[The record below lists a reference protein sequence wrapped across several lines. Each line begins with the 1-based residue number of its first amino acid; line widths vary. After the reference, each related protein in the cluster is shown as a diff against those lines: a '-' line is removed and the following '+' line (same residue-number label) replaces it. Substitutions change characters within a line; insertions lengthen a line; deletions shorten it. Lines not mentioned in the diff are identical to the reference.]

1 MEKVVKPMKN
11 SETAKRLSTA
21 MNLAGITQQ
30 ELSSRSGVN
39 KSSIS
44 QYVNGSH
51 VPSNVSAGKMAKVLG
66 VSPVWLMGFDVPMR
80 EEDKTYNDD
89 PEIVEWVQHAFED
102 PDMRFLFEMKKNMT
116 PERFKRFMELMR
128 DSYELESKKN
138 AEY

>member
-1 MEKVVKPMKN
+1 MKN

-80 EEDKTYNDD
+80 DKEEDKTYNDD

-138 AEY
+138 PE